1 MRPTGFTRFNLT
13 PRLPKAW
20 KQMALRNIHAFGNRF
35 DVEVKREGNNRLV
48 VLIQSGLGKKIYR
61 LKEGETVE
69 VRLGR

>member
-20 KQMALRNIHAFGNRF
+20 NQMALRNIHAFGNQF
-35 DVEVKREGNNRLV
+35 DVEVKRDGASRLMV
-48 VLIQSGLGKKIYR
+48 VIQSGAGKKIYR

-69 VRLGR
+69 VRLGK